1 MGVKVWILV
10 YAGDPVD
17 LCKYRHA
24 SLFIRFGDELP
35 DCGTLFHITGA
46 QRSFQFEEQ
55 PGYNPLKSS
64 KLRNMV
70 EVGDI
75 SAQVSNVR
83 FILATTGVRN
93 GIEDADWNCQNW
105 VGDALQKLQM
115 RNDGD
120 QRKDMFSC
128 CLLKVHDM
136 LHIGVISHR

>member
-1 MGVKVWILV
+1 MGVRVWILV

-83 FILATTGVRN
+83 FILATTRVRN

-105 VGDALQKLQM
+105 VGDALQKFVEQRWLRAEQRDVAIDHMVQTCLQAT
-115 RNDGD
+115 DE
-120 QRKDMFSC
+120 K
-128 CLLKVHDM
+128 
-136 LHIGVISHR
+136 